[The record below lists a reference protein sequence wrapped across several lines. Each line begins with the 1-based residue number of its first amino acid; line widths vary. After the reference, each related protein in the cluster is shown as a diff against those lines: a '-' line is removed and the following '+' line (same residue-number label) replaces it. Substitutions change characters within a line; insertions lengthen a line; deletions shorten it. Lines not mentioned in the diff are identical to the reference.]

1 MYKSLQQV
9 KKDSAFTMVEA
20 VIVLVVISLLVS
32 VIVGGISMIK
42 HGRMLVFI
50 DELRT
55 YTTATK
61 NFKSNKKRWPGD
73 KNRTGK
79 IGLNS
84 GQIYD
89 NGSFGNPYT
98 SSNTEYGVPTD
109 RVGPFVELFQTGYL
123 DFEPKKNKPSGEK
136 LDWNN
141 GGAPVS
147 KAFEQFQC
155 HYQYRSS
162 AYGSGIPSPNIGYVG
177 SVIACH
183 YKGDKFK
190 NYISLDIMKNID
202 KKLDDGIFNK
212 GIIRGYCNSKDNSV
226 DYVSYEQNNPKK
238 YICNGLAIHLD
249 NNNLQ

>member
-9 KKDSAFTMVEA
+9 KKDLAFTMVES

-32 VIVGGISMIK
+32 VIIGSISMVK
-42 HGRMLVFI
+42 NGRMLVFI

-55 YTTATK
+55 YTTATQ

-89 NGSFGNPYT
+89 NGSFGSPYT
-98 SSNTEYGVPTD
+98 SSNTEYGLPTD

-136 LDWNN
+136 LDWRN

-155 HYQYRSS
+155 HYQYNG
-162 AYGSGIPSPNIGYVG
+162 ATALIHEHNKIT
-177 SVIACH
+177 CH
-183 YKGDKFK
+183 YKTDAGKRK
-190 NYISLDIMKNID
+190 GYTIPSEVMYNID
-202 KKLDDGIFNK
+202 KKLDDGIYNK
-212 GIIRGYCNSKDNSV
+212 GKIIGGCSTTYSNNSDLV
-226 DYVSYEQNNPKK
+226 DYSTAMKK
-238 YICNGLAIHLD
+238 
-249 NNNLQ
+249 NLGCISVEYLLE

>member
-1 MYKSLQQV
+1 MYKSLQQI
-9 KKDSAFTMVEA
+9 KKESAFTMVEA

-42 HGRMLVFI
+42 NGRMLVFI

-55 YTTATK
+55 YTTATQ

-73 KNRTGK
+73 KNRNGK
-79 IGLNS
+79 IGLHS

-155 HYQYRSS
+155 HYQYGGATALINQHNR
-162 AYGSGIPSPNIGYVG
+162 IT
-177 SVIACH
+177 CH
-183 YKGDKFK
+183 YKTEAGKRRS
-190 NYISLDIMKNID
+190 YTIPSEVMYNID
-202 KKLDDGIFNK
+202 KKLDDGIYNK
-212 GIIRGYCNSKDNSV
+212 GKIIGGCSTTYSNNSDLV
-226 DYVSYEQNNPKK
+226 DYSTAMKK
-238 YICNGLAIHLD
+238 
-249 NNNLQ
+249 NLGCISVEYLLE